1 LTGGKG
7 KARKLPSRDECL
19 AMLRECGCDEKVVA
33 HCVAV
38 SSLAVR
44 FAKRCEADIE
54 LVEAGSLLHDL
65 GRCKSH
71 EIDHAVLGAEI
82 AKEKKL
88 PAELV
93 RIIERH
99 IGGGITRSEAKRLGL
114 PERDYVPKTL
124 EEKLVSHADNL
135 IAGTRRTTVKE
146 AVGWLVR
153 QRLPDAAMRV
163 LKLHEE
169 LSAACG
175 MNLDDI

>member
-1 LTGGKG
+1 M
-7 KARKLPSRDECL
+7 PSRDECL

-38 SSLAVR
+38 TTLAVR
-44 FAKRCEADIE
+44 IAKRCEADVE
-54 LVEAGSLLHDL
+54 LVEVGALLHDL
-65 GRCKSH
+65 GRCRSH
-71 EIDHAVLGAEI
+71 GIDHAVRGVEI

-88 PAELV
+88 PDSV
-93 RIIERH
+93 VKIIERH
-99 IGGGITRSEAKRLGL
+99 IGGGITRSEAKLLGL
-114 PERDYVPKTL
+114 PDKDYVPKTL
-124 EEKLVSHADNL
+124 EEKIVSHADNL

-153 QRLPDAAMRV
+153 QRLQDAAMRV
-163 LKLHEE
+163 LKMHEE

>member
-1 LTGGKG
+1 LTGGKE
-7 KARKLPSRDECL
+7 KARSLPSRDECL
-19 AMLRECGCDEKVVA
+19 AMLRECGCNEKVVA
-33 HCVAV
+33 HCLAV

-44 FAKRCEADIE
+44 FAKRCEADVE

-65 GRCKSH
+65 GRCRSH
-71 EIDHAVLGAEI
+71 GIDHAVLGAEI
-82 AKEKKL
+82 AREKKL
-88 PAELV
+88 PDRLV
-93 RIIERH
+93 RVIERH
-99 IGGGITRSEAKRLGL
+99 IGGGITRAEAKRLGL
-114 PERDYVPKTL
+114 PEKDYVPRTL

>member
-1 LTGGKG
+1 
-7 KARKLPSRDECL
+7 
-19 AMLRECGCDEKVVA
+19 MLRECGCNEKVVA
-33 HCVAV
+33 HCLAV

-44 FAKRCEADIE
+44 FAKRCEADVE

-65 GRCKSH
+65 GRCRSH
-71 EIDHAVLGAEI
+71 GIDHAVLGAEI
-82 AKEKKL
+82 AREKKL
-88 PAELV
+88 PDRLV
-93 RIIERH
+93 RVIERH
-99 IGGGITRSEAKRLGL
+99 IGGGITRAEAKRLGL
-114 PERDYVPKTL
+114 PEKDYVPRTL